1 METRNAAKSALN
13 AERTANAVI
22 KRTALRAYPGWEIVH
37 NMTDGVY
44 WANSL
49 NTVALGP
56 GESTFADA
64 LYFVKHGEPPMH
76 SA

>member
-1 METRNAAKSALN
+1 MNSNET
-13 AERTANAVI
+13 VPHI
-22 KRTALRAYPGWEIVH
+22 VKRTALRAYPGWEIAH
-37 NMTDGVY
+37 NETTGMY

-49 NTVALGP
+49 TTPAIGP

-76 SA
+76 AN